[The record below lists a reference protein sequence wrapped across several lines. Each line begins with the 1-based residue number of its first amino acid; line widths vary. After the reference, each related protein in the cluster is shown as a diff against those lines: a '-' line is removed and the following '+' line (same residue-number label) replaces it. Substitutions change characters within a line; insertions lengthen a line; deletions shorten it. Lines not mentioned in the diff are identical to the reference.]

1 MIHNI
6 PERYRGDVDHYY
18 DGLLHELKKVK
29 LKPGEATTLVPLPAY
44 IFTTPSPAFT
54 EELTGY
60 RTLLAATLILFSMGL
75 FMLPRICLRSRIL
88 SRIFAPY
95 MRYYCVI
102 IFLTNVCIIVY
113 VLAVTH
119 MRLSVIFMD
128 VLWVFEAIIDCTRK
142 IVTDAFVIVAVLLVY
157 WFRARLMTLIG
168 FEQQL
173 IRADWKDIAT
183 CFSLSRFEVIEL
195 VIWKVEDL
203 PPSWG
208 NSRTVF
214 CQVLHGYNEAM
225 HTRPIDIGRGG
236 VDFAPK
242 VVLQLNYDSED
253 DQTKLSIIIRKQ
265 EIISS
270 AVASNL
276 APVTG
281 AITGAVASLVLPFG
295 IGVSALAGG
304 AVGAGAASNLG
315 QEISRLDLSSAMIN
329 RIISAS
335 GDPRL
340 PPQRTQQ
347 EMTVIDPRKTQPWN
361 DPDQFQ
367 VSHLIPQGRIW
378 FRIQALSASEV

>member
-183 CFSLSRFEVIEL
+183 CFSLSR
-195 VIWKVEDL
+195 
-203 PPSWG
+203 
-208 NSRTVF
+208 
-214 CQVLHGYNEAM
+214 YNEAM